1 MKIQKQLS
9 QRIITWLSLSAK
21 VELLKRVKS
30 LKKGKSSNITKA
42 LKSNLASLWYSFR
55 KSLGGCDLCSN
66 PTDKH
71 LLLCNDC
78 LNDLPLFRYQLI
90 TGDLLNWPAINKLL
104 PKIHF
109 DHLFCLAPYK
119 PPVNGWIR
127 QFKYNGR
134 FELASLLAD
143 LLSKHFLDIEKNLL
157 KPFDLVVSVPVHISK
172 WQSRGY
178 NQAHLLASPIAKHL
192 ECAYMPNLIE
202 RCVKNINQVGQ
213 DGNQRRKNLKG
224 VFKLKTSLPESAKHI
239 VIVDDVV
246 TTGSTAS
253 EIAKILK
260 SAGAQTITVMAVSLS
275 LPEK

>member
-1 MKIQKQLS
+1 MKNQKQPS
-9 QRIITWLSLSAK
+9 RWIIPCLSLFAK
-21 VELLKRVKS
+21 DKV
-30 LKKGKSSNITKA
+30 LKKAQPLNKIKLSNFTKA
-42 LKSNLASLWYSFR
+42 LKINLGSVWFSFR
-55 KSLGGCDLCSN
+55 KLLGSCDLCSN

-78 LNDLPLFRYQLI
+78 LNDLPVFRYQLI
-90 TGDLLNWPAINKLL
+90 ASDLLNWPAINKLL
-104 PKIHF
+104 PNIHF

-119 PPVNGWIR
+119 SPFNGWIR

-134 FELASLLAD
+134 FELASLLAN
-143 LLSKHFLDIEKNLL
+143 LLSEHFLATKNNSL
-157 KPFDLVVSVPVHISK
+157 KPFDLVVSVPLHISK

-192 ECAYMPNLIE
+192 ECAYIPNLIE
-202 RCVKNINQVGQ
+202 RCVKNINQVGR
-213 DGNQRRKNLKG
+213 DGKQRRKNLKG
-224 VFKLKTSLPESAKHI
+224 AFKLKTTLPESAKHI
-239 VIVDDVV
+239 VIIDDVV